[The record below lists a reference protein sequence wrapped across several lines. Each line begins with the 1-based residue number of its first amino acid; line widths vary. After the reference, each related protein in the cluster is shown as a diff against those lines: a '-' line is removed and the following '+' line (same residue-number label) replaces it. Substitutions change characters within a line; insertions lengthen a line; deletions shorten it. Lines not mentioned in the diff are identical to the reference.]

1 MNGEIDSEKVR
12 GELTLFLGGIISGGL
27 TYASMK
33 PMGRRLKD
41 TLAESINYT
50 EEEFDKDADNI

>member
-1 MNGEIDSEKVR
+1 M
-12 GELTLFLGGIISGGL
+12 FLGGIISGGL